1 LFAVLLLRGVL
12 VILLSSA
19 RLFEQ
24 TVAGFAVVFGGV
36 DVHRYCME
44 LCCRFVLLV
53 PARLDVTHRC

>member
-1 LFAVLLLRGVL
+1 MRGVL